1 MTERMAA
8 EIWIGGQLSTKQA
21 EELCGAINDEW
32 VSLQWGGGQFCP
44 ASPRDLLQASV
55 EHDGVQLLWLCNDQA
70 SWGEFA
76 DLEDHLQEQVI
87 PYTRRSEAGG
97 GYNGEIAEYR
107 PPDDPVHMPV
117 DSDGNPTVH
126 VDAMRD
132 VAKFLGDAMELLE
145 SREVRKAGV
154 RLKKARAVLH
164 EHLPPEVP
172 PLPSF
177 EIDCY
182 QPREQNHG

>member
-21 EELCGAINDEW
+21 EELRGAINDEW
-32 VSLQWGGGQFCP
+32 VSLQWGGGQFRP
-44 ASPRDLLQASV
+44 AGPRDLLQASV
-55 EHDGVQLLWLCNDQA
+55 EHDDVQLLWLCNDQA

-76 DLEDHLQEQVI
+76 DLEAFLQAHEI

-126 VDAMRD
+126 VDTMRD
-132 VAKFLGDAMELLE
+132 VAKSLDDAMELLE
-145 SREVRKAGV
+145 SREVRKAKV
-154 RLKKARAVLH
+154 RLKKVRAALH

-177 EIDCY
+177 EIEGY
-182 QPREQNHG
+182 QPSEENHG